1 MEGTR
6 LMRPAKK
13 DTGVLVKDMKVSRG
27 MKAFRIFNL
36 AFLLVVVFLTV
47 YPFLNIVA
55 QSFSSEGFINSGQV
69 NIVPRGF
76 NVETYKLILAD
87 STFWN
92 NYGNTVL
99 YTVVATAIS
108 MVLTTTF
115 AYAIAKKDLKGRGFF
130 IGIAVFT
137 MFFNGGLIPN
147 YVLISS
153 LGMRD
158 SIWAVVLPNAISVFN
173 LLIMKSFFEN
183 MPRELE
189 EAAAID
195 GLTQYGVL
203 FRVVLPN
210 AISVFNLLIM
220 KSFFENMPR
229 ELEEAAAID
238 GLTQYGVLFRV
249 VLPLSKAIVA
259 TMVLFYAV
267 ANWNSWFT
275 AFLYLDR
282 PEMFPVT
289 IYLRNMIAGVTT
301 AGSAGGTVEN
311 VGQIAANI
319 QSVTIVLTVIPI
331 LCVYPF
337 VQKYF
342 FSGVMLGSVK
352 E

>member
-1 MEGTR
+1 MNKSATANKG
-6 LMRPAKK
+6 AAAQ
-13 DTGVLVKDMKVSRG
+13 GVLLKNMRVSRG
-27 MKAFRIFNL
+27 MRIFRAFNL
-36 AFLLVVVFLTV
+36 VFLLLVVFLTM
-47 YPFLNIVA
+47 YPFLNIIA
-55 QSFSSEGFINSGQV
+55 QSFSSEGFINAGQV
-69 NIVPRGF
+69 NLFPMGF
-76 NVETYKLILAD
+76 NTETYKLILAD
-87 STFWN
+87 STFWT

-99 YTVVATAIS
+99 YTVVATAVS
-108 MVLTTTF
+108 MVLTTAF
-115 AYAIAKKDLKGRGFF
+115 AYAIAKKDLKGRSVF
-130 IGIAVFT
+130 IGLAVFT

-158 SIWAVVLPNAISVFN
+158 TIWAVVLPNAISVFN

-189 EAAAID
+189 EAASID
-195 GLTQYGVL
+195 GLTQYG
-203 FRVVLPN
+203 
-210 AISVFNLLIM
+210 I
-220 KSFFENMPR
+220 
-229 ELEEAAAID
+229 
-238 GLTQYGVLFRV
+238 LFRV

-267 ANWNSWFT
+267 ANWNSWFQ
-275 AFLYLDR
+275 AFLYLDN
-282 PEMFPVT
+282 PDLFPVT

-301 AGSAGGTVEN
+301 AGSAGGTAEN

>member
-1 MEGTR
+1 MKGALLNR
-6 LMRPAKK
+6 QAKK
-13 DTGVLVKDMKVSRG
+13 ETGVLLKDMKVSRG

-36 AFLLVVVFLTV
+36 VFLLVVVFLTM
-47 YPFLNIVA
+47 YPFLNIIA

-69 NIVPRGF
+69 NLFPRGF

-203 FRVVLPN
+203 FRVVLP
-210 AISVFNLLIM
+210 
-220 KSFFENMPR
+220 
-229 ELEEAAAID
+229 
-238 GLTQYGVLFRV
+238 
-249 VLPLSKAIVA
+249 LSKAIVA
-259 TMVLFYAV
+259 TMILFYAV
-267 ANWNSWFT
+267 ANWNSWFQ
-275 AFLYLDR
+275 AFLYLDK
-282 PEMFPVT
+282 PELFPVT
-289 IYLRNMIAGVTT
+289 IYLRNMIAGASNTAS
-301 AGSAGGTVEN
+301 AGSTVEN

-342 FSGVMLGSVK
+342 FSGIMLGSVK

>member
-1 MEGTR
+1 MVNKTATANKGS
-6 LMRPAKK
+6 AAQ
-13 DTGVLVKDMKVSRG
+13 GVLLKDMQVSRG
-27 MKAFRIFNL
+27 MRIFRVFNL
-36 AFLLVVVFLTV
+36 VFLLLVVFLTV
-47 YPFLNIVA
+47 YPFLNIIA
-55 QSFSSEGFINSGQV
+55 QSFSSEGFINAGQV
-69 NIVPRGF
+69 NLFPMGF
-76 NVETYKLILAD
+76 NTETYKLILAD

-99 YTVVATAIS
+99 YTVVATGIS
-108 MVLTTTF
+108 MVLTTSF
-115 AYAIAKKDLKGRGFF
+115 AYAIAKKDLKGRSLF
-130 IGIAVFT
+130 IGLAVFT

-189 EAAAID
+189 EAASID
-195 GLTQYGVL
+195 GLTQYG
-203 FRVVLPN
+203 
-210 AISVFNLLIM
+210 I
-220 KSFFENMPR
+220 
-229 ELEEAAAID
+229 
-238 GLTQYGVLFRV
+238 LFRV
-249 VLPLSKAIVA
+249 VLPLSKAIMA

-267 ANWNSWFT
+267 ANWNSWFQ
-275 AFLYLDR
+275 AFLYLDN
-282 PEMFPVT
+282 PDLFPVT

-301 AGSAGGTVEN
+301 AGSAGGTAEN

>member
-1 MEGTR
+1 MTS
-6 LMRPAKK
+6 
-13 DTGVLVKDMKVSRG
+13 DSGVRVADLKESRG
-27 MKAFRIFNL
+27 VKAFRIFNL
-36 AFLLVVVFLTV
+36 VFLLAVVFLTL
-47 YPFLNIVA
+47 YPFLNIIA
-55 QSFSSEGFINSGQV
+55 QSFSSEGFINAGQV
-69 NIVPRGF
+69 NLFPRGF

-87 STFWN
+87 GTFWN

-108 MVLTTTF
+108 MVLTTSF
-115 AYAIAKKDLKGRGFF
+115 AYAIAKKDLKGRSLF

-203 FRVVLPN
+203 FRVVLP
-210 AISVFNLLIM
+210 
-220 KSFFENMPR
+220 
-229 ELEEAAAID
+229 
-238 GLTQYGVLFRV
+238 
-249 VLPLSKAIVA
+249 LSKAIVA

-267 ANWNSWFT
+267 ANWNSWFQ
-275 AFLYLDR
+275 AFLYLDK
-282 PEMFPVT
+282 PELFPVT

>member
-1 MEGTR
+1 MSTPR
-6 LMRPAKK
+6 A
-13 DTGVLVKDMKVSRG
+13 MKESTG
-27 MKAFRIFNL
+27 MKAFRAFNL
-36 AFLLVVVFLTV
+36 VFLLSVVFITA
-47 YPFLNIVA
+47 YPFLNIIA
-55 QSFSSEGFINSGQV
+55 QSFSSEGFINSGRV
-69 NIVPRGF
+69 NLVPLGF
-76 NVETYKLILAD
+76 NVETYRLILAD
-87 STFWN
+87 STFWS

-115 AYAIAKKDLKGRGFF
+115 AYAIAKKDLKGRSVF
-130 IGIAVFT
+130 IGLAVFT

-158 SIWAVVLPNAISVFN
+158 TIWA
-173 LLIMKSFFEN
+173 
-183 MPRELE
+183 
-189 EAAAID
+189 
-195 GLTQYGVL
+195 
-203 FRVVLPN
+203 VVLPN

-275 AFLYLDR
+275 AFLYLDK
-282 PEMFPVT
+282 PELFPVT

-319 QSVTIVLTVIPI
+319 QSVTIVLTVLPI

>member
-1 MEGTR
+1 MVNKSATANKGAAAQGI
-6 LMRPAKK
+6 LLKNMR
-13 DTGVLVKDMKVSRG
+13 VSRG
-27 MKAFRIFNL
+27 MRIFRAFNL
-36 AFLLVVVFLTV
+36 VFLLLVVFLTM
-47 YPFLNIVA
+47 YPFLNIIA
-55 QSFSSEGFINSGQV
+55 QSFSSEGFINAGQV
-69 NIVPRGF
+69 NLFPMGF
-76 NVETYKLILAD
+76 NTETYKLILAD
-87 STFWN
+87 STFWT

-108 MVLTTTF
+108 MVLTTAF
-115 AYAIAKKDLKGRGFF
+115 AYAIAKKDLKGRSVF
-130 IGIAVFT
+130 IGLAVFT

-158 SIWAVVLPNAISVFN
+158 TIWAVVLPNAISVFN

-189 EAAAID
+189 EAASID
-195 GLTQYGVL
+195 GLTQYG
-203 FRVVLPN
+203 
-210 AISVFNLLIM
+210 I
-220 KSFFENMPR
+220 
-229 ELEEAAAID
+229 
-238 GLTQYGVLFRV
+238 LFRV

-267 ANWNSWFT
+267 ANWDSWFQ
-275 AFLYLDR
+275 AFLYLDN
-282 PEMFPVT
+282 PDLFPVT

-301 AGSAGGTVEN
+301 AGSAGGTAEN

>member
-1 MEGTR
+1 MNGSLLNR
-6 LMRPAKK
+6 QAKK
-13 DTGVLVKDMKVSRG
+13 NTGVLIKDMKVSRG

-47 YPFLNIVA
+47 YPFLNIIA

-203 FRVVLPN
+203 FRVVLP
-210 AISVFNLLIM
+210 
-220 KSFFENMPR
+220 
-229 ELEEAAAID
+229 
-238 GLTQYGVLFRV
+238 
-249 VLPLSKAIVA
+249 LSKAIVA

-267 ANWNSWFT
+267 ANWNSWFQ
-275 AFLYLDR
+275 AFLYLDK
-282 PEMFPVT
+282 PELFPVT

-301 AGSAGGTVEN
+301 AGSAGGTAEN

>member
-1 MEGTR
+1 MKGETMNQAGTTESSSTTPGTAREEGSGS
-6 LMRPAKK
+6 RPAGAKPRFRPGRSPK
-13 DTGVLVKDMKVSRG
+13 ETGVLLKDMKVSRG
-27 MKAFRIFNL
+27 MRVFRMFNL
-36 AFLLVVVFLTV
+36 VFLLVVVFLTL
-47 YPFLNIVA
+47 YPFLNIIA
-55 QSFSSEGFINSGQV
+55 QSFSSEGFINAGQV
-69 NIVPRGF
+69 NLFPMGF
-76 NVETYKLILAD
+76 NTETYKLILAD

-92 NYGNTVL
+92 NYSNTIL

-108 MVLTTTF
+108 MVLTTSF
-115 AYAIAKKDLKGRGFF
+115 AYAIAKKDLKGRSVF

-158 SIWAVVLPNAISVFN
+158 TLWAVVLPNAISVFN

-203 FRVVLPN
+203 F
-210 AISVFNLLIM
+210 
-220 KSFFENMPR
+220 K
-229 ELEEAAAID
+229 
-238 GLTQYGVLFRV
+238 V

-267 ANWNSWFT
+267 ANWNSWFQ
-275 AFLYLDR
+275 AFLYLDN
-282 PEMFPVT
+282 PDLFPVT

-301 AGSAGGTVEN
+301 ADSAGGTAEN
-311 VGQIAANI
+311 LGQIAANI
-319 QSVTIVLTVIPI
+319 QSVTIILTVLPI

-342 FSGVMLGSVK
+342 FTGVMLGSVK

>member
-1 MEGTR
+1 MV
-6 LMRPAKK
+6 KK
-13 DTGVLVKDMKVSRG
+13 SVSADRGVLLSEMQVSTGMKV
-27 MKAFRIFNL
+27 FRAFNL
-36 AFLLVVVFLTV
+36 LFLILMVFLTA
-47 YPFLNIVA
+47 YPFLNIIA

-69 NIVPRGF
+69 NLFPMGF
-76 NVETYKLILAD
+76 NTETYKLILAD
-87 STFWN
+87 SAFWT

-108 MVLTTTF
+108 MVLTTSF
-115 AYAIAKKDLKGRGFF
+115 AYAIAKKDLKGRSVF
-130 IGIAVFT
+130 IGLAVFT

-158 SIWAVVLPNAISVFN
+158 TIWAVVLPNAISVFN

-189 EAAAID
+189 EAASID
-195 GLTQYGVL
+195 GLTQYGIL
-203 FRVVLPN
+203 F
-210 AISVFNLLIM
+210 
-220 KSFFENMPR
+220 K
-229 ELEEAAAID
+229 
-238 GLTQYGVLFRV
+238 V

-267 ANWNSWFT
+267 ANWNSWFQ
-275 AFLYLDR
+275 AFLYLDN
-282 PEMFPVT
+282 PDLFPVT

-301 AGSAGGTVEN
+301 AGSAGGTAEN

>member
-1 MEGTR
+1 MNGAVLNR
-6 LMRPAKK
+6 QAKK
-13 DTGVLVKDMKVSRG
+13 DTGVLLKDMKESRG
-27 MKAFRIFNL
+27 MRVFRAFNL

-55 QSFSSEGFINSGQV
+55 QSFSSEGFINAGQV
-69 NIVPRGF
+69 NLFPLGF
-76 NVETYKLILAD
+76 NVETYRLILAD

-115 AYAIAKKDLKGRGFF
+115 AYAIAKKDLKGRSFF

-153 LGMRD
+153 MGMRD
-158 SIWAVVLPNAISVFN
+158 SIWA
-173 LLIMKSFFEN
+173 
-183 MPRELE
+183 
-189 EAAAID
+189 
-195 GLTQYGVL
+195 
-203 FRVVLPN
+203 VVLPN

-267 ANWNSWFT
+267 ANWNSWFQ
-275 AFLYLDR
+275 AFLYLDK
-282 PEMFPVT
+282 PELFPVT
-289 IYLRNMIAGVTT
+289 IYLRNMIAGASNTAS
-301 AGSAGGTVEN
+301 AGSTVEN

-342 FSGVMLGSVK
+342 FSGIMLGSVK

>member
-1 MEGTR
+1 MNGALLNR
-6 LMRPAKK
+6 QAKK
-13 DTGVLVKDMKVSRG
+13 DTGVLLKDMKVSRG

-203 FRVVLPN
+203 FRVVLP
-210 AISVFNLLIM
+210 
-220 KSFFENMPR
+220 
-229 ELEEAAAID
+229 
-238 GLTQYGVLFRV
+238 
-249 VLPLSKAIVA
+249 LSKAIVA

-282 PEMFPVT
+282 PDMFPVT

>member
-1 MEGTR
+1 MVKGEVMDGTR
-6 LMRPAKK
+6 QMRPAKK
-13 DTGVLVKDMKVSRG
+13 DSGVLVKDMRVSRG

-203 FRVVLPN
+203 FRVVLP
-210 AISVFNLLIM
+210 
-220 KSFFENMPR
+220 
-229 ELEEAAAID
+229 
-238 GLTQYGVLFRV
+238 
-249 VLPLSKAIVA
+249 LSKAIVA

-282 PEMFPVT
+282 PDMFPVT

>member
-1 MEGTR
+1 MKE
-6 LMRPAKK
+6 
-13 DTGVLVKDMKVSRG
+13 TGVLLKDMKVSRG
-27 MKAFRIFNL
+27 MRVFRMFNL
-36 AFLLVVVFLTV
+36 VFLLVVVFLTL
-47 YPFLNIVA
+47 YPFLNIIA
-55 QSFSSEGFINSGQV
+55 QSFSSEGFINAGQV
-69 NIVPRGF
+69 NLFPMGF
-76 NVETYKLILAD
+76 NTETYKLILAD

-108 MVLTTTF
+108 MVLTTSF
-115 AYAIAKKDLKGRGFF
+115 AYAIAKKDLKGRS
-130 IGIAVFT
+130 V
-137 MFFNGGLIPN
+137 FNGGLIPN

-158 SIWAVVLPNAISVFN
+158 TLWAVVLPNAISVFN

-203 FRVVLPN
+203 F
-210 AISVFNLLIM
+210 
-220 KSFFENMPR
+220 K
-229 ELEEAAAID
+229 
-238 GLTQYGVLFRV
+238 V

-267 ANWNSWFT
+267 ANWNSWFQ
-275 AFLYLDR
+275 AFLYLDN
-282 PEMFPVT
+282 PDLFPVT

-301 AGSAGGTVEN
+301 ADSAGGTAEN
-311 VGQIAANI
+311 LGQIAANI

-342 FSGVMLGSVK
+342 FTGVMLCSVK

>member
-1 MEGTR
+1 MNKITS
-6 LMRPAKK
+6 
-13 DTGVLVKDMKVSRG
+13 DSGVRVADLKESRG
-27 MKAFRIFNL
+27 VKAFRIFNL
-36 AFLLVVVFLTV
+36 VFLLAVVFLTL
-47 YPFLNIVA
+47 YPFLNIIA
-55 QSFSSEGFINSGQV
+55 QSFSSEGFINAGQV
-69 NIVPRGF
+69 NLFPRGF

-108 MVLTTTF
+108 MVLTTSF
-115 AYAIAKKDLKGRGFF
+115 AYAIAKKDLKGRSLF

-203 FRVVLPN
+203 FRVVLP
-210 AISVFNLLIM
+210 
-220 KSFFENMPR
+220 
-229 ELEEAAAID
+229 
-238 GLTQYGVLFRV
+238 
-249 VLPLSKAIVA
+249 LSKAIVA

-267 ANWNSWFT
+267 ANWNSWFQ
-275 AFLYLDR
+275 AFLYLDK
-282 PEMFPVT
+282 PELFPVT

>member
-1 MEGTR
+1 MNGSLLNR
-6 LMRPAKK
+6 QAKK
-13 DTGVLVKDMKVSRG
+13 NTGVLIKDMKVSRG

-47 YPFLNIVA
+47 YPFLNIIA

-203 FRVVLPN
+203 FRVVLP
-210 AISVFNLLIM
+210 
-220 KSFFENMPR
+220 
-229 ELEEAAAID
+229 
-238 GLTQYGVLFRV
+238 
-249 VLPLSKAIVA
+249 LSKAIVA

>member
-1 MEGTR
+1 MNGSLLNR
-6 LMRPAKK
+6 QAKK
-13 DTGVLVKDMKVSRG
+13 ETGVLMKDMKVSRG
-27 MKAFRIFNL
+27 MRVFRAFNL

-203 FRVVLPN
+203 FRVVLP
-210 AISVFNLLIM
+210 
-220 KSFFENMPR
+220 
-229 ELEEAAAID
+229 
-238 GLTQYGVLFRV
+238 
-249 VLPLSKAIVA
+249 LSKAIVA

-282 PEMFPVT
+282 PDMFPVT
-289 IYLRNMIAGVTT
+289 IYLRNMIAGASNTAS
-301 AGSAGGTVEN
+301 AGSTVEN

-342 FSGVMLGSVK
+342 FSGIMLGSVK